1 MVEMVAARRPR
12 TGRFR
17 SDHLS
22 RRRGRG
28 DHARAGRGDLARLQ
42 RAFAAAARGFCLAPG
57 RGMADARSRR
67 RAEPYRSSG
76 QTPSVP
82 GGTPPARNFAE
93 RAMNACLNEKEL
105 TRLFVSDAAEMPAA
119 RAHVA
124 ECAACASRYEELA
137 RDARIIAGTIA
148 SAAASRATLQE
159 YTAKR
164 AVDGWRSDR
173 PYARVAGWFAGA
185 TAFGAA
191 AAIATMLALGW
202 RP

>member
-1 MVEMVAARRPR
+1 
-12 TGRFR
+12 
-17 SDHLS
+17 
-22 RRRGRG
+22 
-28 DHARAGRGDLARLQ
+28 
-42 RAFAAAARGFCLAPG
+42 
-57 RGMADARSRR
+57 
-67 RAEPYRSSG
+67 
-76 QTPSVP
+76 
-82 GGTPPARNFAE
+82 
-93 RAMNACLNEKEL
+93 MNACLNEKEL

-173 PYARVAGWFAGA
+173 PYTRVAGWFAGA

-202 RP
+202 RPARSPQMATALPAVAKTAPVAYAQDQAGRITFDPISAIAYDEGGSAAAGSGDAIFTSYSGDDGNLLFCAPGDDSGMCAPTAGNRG